1 MKRVV
6 GMLAVLALVAGV
18 AFAESRVIEGTVEQI
33 ADDGSFIMV
42 DGQKIVTDQATVED
56 FFIEQGDEVSV
67 TTDDADGA
75 LKLVDL
81 DYVFPEIVE
90 EETAAPAAE

>member
-6 GMLAVLALVAGV
+6 GVLAMLAMVAGV

-42 DGQKIVTDQATVED
+42 AGQKIATDQATVED

-67 TTDDADGA
+67 TADDADGA

-90 EETAAPAAE
+90 EAPAAE